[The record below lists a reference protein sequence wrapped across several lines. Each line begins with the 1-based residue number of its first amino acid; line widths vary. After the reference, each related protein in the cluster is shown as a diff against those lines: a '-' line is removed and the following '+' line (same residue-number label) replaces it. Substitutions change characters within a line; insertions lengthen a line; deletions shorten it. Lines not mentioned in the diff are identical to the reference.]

1 MKGTE
6 RGTEVTSRIE
16 TDMARIDADLAAIG
30 AARIDPDEGLETP
43 GLETPG
49 LESHEVQID
58 MVVDAEGVLT
68 FEPPAPPMPADAD
81 NLEDNLE
88 DVLEAVPTATSRH
101 RIAFSDLPGNTIHEG
116 IAKLDAKLNANR
128 GLRRLD
134 PASGALVPVDGRVEG
149 PTLLIVHGTFSRA
162 EQLIDGMNTGDPE
175 LLRTMAQRYGGN
187 VLTFDYATMSRHA
200 IANAIAL
207 ASALRD
213 VTGPIDVV
221 SHSQGGLVTRYWLEL
236 LDRER
241 LATTRSIFVAG
252 TLAGTSLAAPPAL
265 ERALGLVANFA
276 NKVKWG
282 ASLASKAVPVFGYV
296 SGLFGLLHKLTGFLG
311 KTPVL
316 DAGVGLVPGF
326 VGMSRVGTNAELAE
340 LRGSVREVPAGYFA
354 VTGDFEPEPAGWRF
368 WRRLVSRT
376 ADGAADRLFAAPN
389 DLVVDTLAQTELS
402 EAHDIADRGTD
413 AVLRF
418 ATPNPTVHHTNYFEQ
433 ARTLRFIAD
442 KLAR

>member
-1 MKGTE
+1 
-6 RGTEVTSRIE
+6 
-16 TDMARIDADLAAIG
+16 MADTHASDLAGIDADLAAIG

-43 GLETPG
+43 GLEGPVRGTE
-49 LESHEVQID
+49 LD
-58 MVVDAEGVLT
+58 LVVDPDGVLT
-68 FEPPAPPMPADAD
+68 FEPPASPTLPGD
-81 NLEDNLE
+81 
-88 DVLEAVPTATSRH
+88 DVLETVAPTRH

-116 IAKLDAKLNANR
+116 IAKLDHKLNAAR

-134 PASGALVPVDGRVEG
+134 PTSGALVPVHGPVQG
-149 PTLLIVHGTFSRA
+149 PTLLIVHGTFSKA
-162 EQLIDGMNTGDPE
+162 EQLIDGMNAGDDE
-175 LLRTMAQRYGGN
+175 FLRTMAQRYDGN
-187 VLTFDYATMSRHA
+187 VLTFDYATMSRQA
-200 IANAIAL
+200 IANAIGL
-207 ASALRD
+207 RSALRD
-213 VTGPIDVV
+213 VSGPIDVV

-241 LATTRSIFVAG
+241 LLTTRSIFVAG

-265 ERALGLVANFA
+265 KNALGLVANFA
-276 NKVKWG
+276 KKVKWG

-316 DAGVGLVPGF
+316 DAGVGLIPGF
-326 VGMSRVGTNAELAE
+326 VGMSRVGTNAELLE
-340 LRGSVREVPAGYFA
+340 LRESVREVPAGYFA
-354 VTGDFEPEPAGWRF
+354 VTGDFEPEPVGWKF

-389 DLVVDTLAQTELS
+389 DLVVDTVAQTELS
-402 EAHDIADRGTD
+402 DSHDIADRGSD

-418 ATPNPTVHHTNYFEQ
+418 ADPNPTVHHTNYFEQ
-433 ARTLRFIAD
+433 AQTLAFIAD

>member
-1 MKGTE
+1 MKA
-6 RGTEVTSRIE
+6 TSTGATMGRE

-30 AARIDPDEGLETP
+30 ATRIDPDEGLETP

-49 LESHEVQID
+49 LETPDGVQLD
-58 MVVDAEGVLT
+58 MVVDADGVLT
-68 FEPPAPPMPADAD
+68 FEPPAPPIPPDSD
-81 NLEDNLE
+81 ILES
-88 DVLEAVPTATSRH
+88 VPTATSRH

-116 IAKLDAKLNANR
+116 IAKLDTKLNATR

-134 PASGALVPVDGRVEG
+134 PASGALVPVAGRIEG

-162 EQLIDGMNTGDPE
+162 EQLVDGMNTGDAE
-175 LLRTMAQRYGGN
+175 LLRAMAQRYAGN
-187 VLTFDYATMSRHA
+187 VLTFDYATMSRQA

-207 ASALRD
+207 HAALRD

-265 ERALGLVANFA
+265 RRALGLVANFA

-316 DAGVGLVPGF
+316 DAGVGLIPGF

-340 LRGSVREVPAGYFA
+340 LRGSVREVPPGYFA
-354 VTGDFEPEPAGWRF
+354 VTGDFEPDPVGWKF

-389 DLVVDTLAQTELS
+389 DLVVDTMAQTELS
-402 EAHDIADRGTD
+402 DAHDIADRGTD
-413 AVLRF
+413 AVLHF
-418 ATPNPTVHHTNYFEQ
+418 ADPNPTVHHTNYFEQ